1 MPRLAPVSWRE
12 LIRRLHKLGFEGPYQ
27 GGKHPYLVRG
37 ELVLAIPN
45 PHREEITVDLL
56 KQILK
61 RGHISR
67 DEWFKAS

>member
-1 MPRLAPVSWRE
+1 
-12 LIRRLHKLGFEGPYQ
+12 LHKLGFEGPYQ